1 MPTRSGKEY
10 KYNSS
15 NIKLDYDKKII
26 YEIKINFDEASREWR
41 KNKIHLGEG
50 IFKYKRDIG
59 KSFIKLG

>member
-15 NIKLDYDKKII
+15 NVKLDYDKKII
-26 YEIKINFDEASREWR
+26 YEVKIDFDKASREWR

-50 IFKYKRDIG
+50 IFKYINRQ
-59 KSFIKLG
+59 